1 MGATL
6 EAVKNPFTEW
16 VERYR
21 NNPPRFVY
29 EVLGVMPDKWQI
41 QCLRAYGRGERKM
54 SIRSSHGPGKTA
66 VAAWMA
72 LHQLL
77 FRFPQKTVVT
87 APSAPQ
93 LFDAF
98 YVELKHWITKLPPD
112 VQTLLEIK
120 SDRIE
125 LKHATESSFL
135 SCRTSRSD
143 TPEALAGVHSKHV
156 LLICDEA
163 SGIPEAIFEAA
174 AGSMSG
180 GAPGTGENATTLLI
194 GNPVRTSGLFFD
206 SHTRLKSTWW
216 TMHVSAFDSPR
227 VSDEYVQEM
236 AEKYGEESNVYRVR
250 VLGEFPLVDDDCV
263 IPFTLVEAAQN
274 RDVQANPDASIVW
287 GLDVARFGS
296 DKSALCK
303 RKRNVVLEPVKVWS
317 QLDLMELTGR
327 IKHEWDDTQLSD
339 RPTEILVDS
348 IGMGAG
354 VEDRLKELGL
364 PARGI
369 NVSESPALG
378 DTYRNLRTE
387 LWFAAKDWLSKLD
400 CKLPKDDDKLAQELV
415 IPKYGFTS
423 NGKMYVESKDD
434 MRKRGFASPDIAD
447 AFVLTFGGGAAT
459 SGWGPQPSWN
469 KPMKREI
476 RGIV

>member
-1 MGATL
+1 MTA
-6 EAVKNPFTEW
+6 AVEPALNPFTRW
-16 VERYR
+16 VNRYR
-21 NNPPRFVY
+21 PNSARFVY
-29 EVLGVMPDKWQI
+29 EVLGVLPDKWQI
-41 QCLRAYGRGERKM
+41 KCLRAYDQGHRKM

-66 VAAWMA
+66 VASWMA
-72 LHQLL
+72 LHTLL
-77 FRFPQKTVVT
+77 FRYPQKTVVT

-98 YVELKHWITKLPPD
+98 FVELKHWITKLPTD
-112 VQTLLEIK
+112 VQGLLEQK
-120 SDRIE
+120 ADRIE
-125 LKHATESSFL
+125 LKGAAESSFL

-143 TPEALAGVHSKHV
+143 TPEALAGIHSANV

-163 SGIPEAIFEAA
+163 SGIPESVFEAA
-174 AGSMSG
+174 SGSMSG
-180 GAPGTGENATTLLI
+180 INATTLLI

-206 SHTRLKSTWW
+206 SHTRLKKSWW

-263 IPFTLVEAAQN
+263 IPFTLVEAAQS
-274 RDVQANPDASIVW
+274 REVTVNPDAAIVW

-303 RKRNVVLEPVKVWS
+303 RQRNVVLEPVKIWS

-327 IKHEWDDTQLSD
+327 VKHEWDDTRLSD

-348 IGMGAG
+348 IGLGAG
-354 VEDRLKELGL
+354 VTDRLRELGL

-387 LWFAAKDWLSKLD
+387 LWFNAKDWLSKLD
-400 CKLPKDDDKLAQELV
+400 CRLPKDDDRLAQELV

-434 MRKRGFASPDIAD
+434 MRKRGFASPDVAD
-447 AFVLTFGGGAAT
+447 AFVLTFASVAAT
-459 SGWGPQPSWN
+459 TGWGPQVAWDQPI
-469 KPMKREI
+469 KREI